1 MYGRALWEATPD
13 GSWLYN
19 LDARTKVSFLACFA
33 VYAILIDSPKSLF
46 LLFSTVLFLH
56 FMAGTCFKRWQVMI
70 WLIFIGMW
78 GTMIGQ
84 AMFYNQEPRTI
95 IACLAS
101 PATPLIGKFTG
112 GIYLYREG
120 AAHGIVQGLRSG
132 TMLAAGL
139 MLCWNTDPRQLL
151 RCFLQWRMPYE
162 IAFMLVTALRFLP
175 VMLQEAQ
182 VVRQAQAL
190 RRPEKRS
197 SFFGLKLALQSLLP
211 VLARSLRRATT
222 LALSVESRGFSRQKR
237 LPENDVWPAKE
248 RGVCLL
254 LAASALS
261 SVSVKILCL
270 LQYNGLFYLDGF
282 RGIYDFCQRWM

>member
-13 GSWLYN
+13 DSWLYR
-19 LDARTKVSFLACFA
+19 LDARTKVSLLFFFA
-33 VYAILIDSPKSLF
+33 FYAILLDSPQSLF
-46 LLFSTVLFLH
+46 LLFSVALLLH
-56 FMAGTCFKRWQVMI
+56 ALAGTCCKRWQVMI
-70 WLIFIGMW
+70 WLIIIGMW

-84 AMFYNQEPRTI
+84 AMFYNQEPRTV
-95 IACLAS
+95 IACLVS
-101 PATPLIGKFTG
+101 PATPLIGELSG

-132 TMLAAGL
+132 TMLATGL
-139 MLCWNTDPRQLL
+139 FLCWNTDPRQLL

-162 IAFMLVTALRFLP
+162 LAFMLVTALRFLP

-182 VVRQAQAL
+182 VVRQAQLL

-197 SFFGLKLALQSLLP
+197 VFFGLKLALQSLLP

-222 LALSVESRGFSRQKR
+222 LALSVESRGFSRQER

-248 RGVCLL
+248 RCLCML
-254 LAASALS
+254 LAAAALS
-261 SVSVKILCL
+261 SVIVKCLFL
-270 LQYNGLFYLDGF
+270 LQYNGLFYLDCF